1 VKSVAVDQS
10 GQALP
15 VSSPSGAAGALRRCA
30 ASFWLGALFFCAR
43 RAPWFARAVRP
54 VFVRLTTAASKHIQR
69 AGALNARRIY
79 GAQLSDRDC
88 LRFARRVTGNFYD
101 FVADVGLAMRWT
113 PEQMLRQVE
122 SIEGHEKYVAARAL
136 KRGAIVVTAHMG
148 SFEVG
153 LAALRNMEN
162 KVHVVFRRDA
172 EDRFDQIRQV
182 LRQRL
187 GVIEAPVE
195 EGWGLWMRLRD
206 CLMADEVVVIQGDRV
221 MPGQKGQRVPFL
233 GNHLMLPTGPVKLA
247 AASGAPI
254 IPVFSVRQGDGKMKL
269 VVEDAIDVQAPGEDP
284 MLRLAKV
291 LEKHVAANA
300 DQWLVLQPAFC
311 EDVEPALGDE

>member
-1 VKSVAVDQS
+1 M
-10 GQALP
+10 
-15 VSSPSGAAGALRRCA
+15 
-30 ASFWLGALFFCAR
+30 
-43 RAPWFARAVRP
+43 RP

-69 AGALNARRIY
+69 VAALNARRIY
-79 GAQLSDRDC
+79 RPQLSDLEC

-101 FVADVGLAMRWT
+101 FVADVGLALRWT
-113 PEQMLRQVE
+113 PERMLQQVQ
-122 SIEGHEKYVAARAL
+122 SIDGHEKYVAARAL

-153 LAALRNMEN
+153 LAALRNMEPR
-162 KVHVVFRRDA
+162 VHVVFRRDA
-172 EDRFDQIRQV
+172 GDRFDEIRQV

-195 EGWGLWMRLRD
+195 DGWGLWMRLRD
-206 CLMADEVVVIQGDRV
+206 CLMADDVVVIQGDRV
-221 MPGQKGQRVPFL
+221 LPGQKGQRVPFL
-233 GNHLMLPTGPVKLA
+233 GNHMILPTGPVKLA

-254 IPVFSVRQGDGKMKL
+254 IPVFSVRQHDGKMKL
-269 VVEDAIDVQAPGEDP
+269 IVEDAIDVQSPGEDP

-300 DQWLVLQPAFC
+300 EQWLVLQPAFC
-311 EDVEPALGDE
+311 EDTEPPRGNA